1 MTTEVHLTHLPE
13 ERMAPVWLLDR
24 YQRRALMVG
33 VIAAIVLIIGAIA
46 SPLGYDHFLRAYLA
60 GYLLWVG
67 ASLGCMALLMV
78 NHLAGGK
85 WGLIIRRPLEAGA
98 AQFPLLFVLF
108 IPILIGMKHL
118 YPWVTD
124 GPRFKMLA
132 WDAQKIVLHKQL
144 MLNPTFFA
152 IRWVLYFLIW
162 WGFSTVLRRWSI
174 QRDERPAGRDWQR
187 IFENLSGIGL
197 VVYSLTMTFAVVDWV
212 MSLDA
217 TWYSTIYGLIYLAGQ
232 GLTAFSVCIITVLLL
247 SQQEPMRS
255 MLRKTEM
262 HDIGKLLFAFVML
275 YAYLSFS
282 QWLIIWSGNLPDEIS
297 YYRNRMAGNWVHLSQ
312 FLILF
317 EFAVPFALLLS
328 RRLKKQPGFMVPLC
342 AFIIFIR
349 IVDLY
354 WMVEPNFL
362 NDPRVIPQIAFNW
375 MYLAAPLAIGGFWV
389 LSYIRSL
396 KSRPVLVAYDPQLE
410 ELLEHEHATA

>member
-1 MTTEVHLTHLPE
+1 
-13 ERMAPVWLLDR
+13 
-24 YQRRALMVG
+24 
-33 VIAAIVLIIGAIA
+33 
-46 SPLGYDHFLRAYLA
+46 
-60 GYLLWVG
+60 
-67 ASLGCMALLMV
+67 
-78 NHLAGGK
+78 
-85 WGLIIRRPLEAGA
+85 
-98 AQFPLLFVLF
+98 
-108 IPILIGMKHL
+108 
-118 YPWVTD
+118 
-124 GPRFKMLA
+124 
-132 WDAQKIVLHKQL
+132 
-144 MLNPTFFA
+144 
-152 IRWVLYFLIW
+152 
-162 WGFSTVLRRWSI
+162 
-174 QRDERPAGRDWQR
+174 
-187 IFENLSGIGL
+187 
-197 VVYSLTMTFAVVDWV
+197 MTFAVVDWV